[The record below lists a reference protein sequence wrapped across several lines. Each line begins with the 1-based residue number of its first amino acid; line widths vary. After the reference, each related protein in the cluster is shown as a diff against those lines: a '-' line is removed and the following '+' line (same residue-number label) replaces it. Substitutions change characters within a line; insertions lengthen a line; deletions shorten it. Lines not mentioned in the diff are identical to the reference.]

1 MIVYLS
7 DKCYTQNKVWKMIK
21 WFWMCIAK
29 FSHRVEIKQ
38 THKNKTIGIDLPSE
52 GQREALTLVEVPP
65 PYAWDYP
72 RAISSSYHKKIS

>member
-1 MIVYLS
+1 
-7 DKCYTQNKVWKMIK
+7 
-21 WFWMCIAK
+21 MCIAK

-65 PYAWDYP
+65 PHMP
-72 RAISSSYHKKIS
+72 EIIHVLFPLVTIKRSLRTVSSHFYH